1 MTQALRCAIYSRV
14 SSHAQKEQGT
24 IASQREAL
32 IVYATAQG
40 WDIAYNEED
49 DGFTGQIDPW
59 ERPALSRLLGLADD
73 GAYDVL
79 LVIDVDRVARDDDA
93 IGFPLVRK
101 ALTDAGVQL
110 ATPKGIMDFEHTS
123 PGPHPPSTRRGSRA

>member
-32 IVYATAQG
+32 IAYAASQG

-73 GAYDVL
+73 GAF
-79 LVIDVDRVARDDDA
+79 
-93 IGFPLVRK
+93 GFPLVRK
-101 ALTDAGVQL
+101 ALLNAGAQRCIVVQL
-110 ATPKGIMDFEHTS
+110 FVEQTP
-123 PGPHPPSTRRGSRA
+123 